1 MAQDWRIK
9 LYIITHSLGVWHCG
23 RKRQCFSPYFL
34 SIVGPQYCRVGLGI
48 TWLADCHQH
57 VPSYQSLMRAVDEC
71 LFYKISRHGLL
82 LVIGALFFTIVRHE
96 VPPDHGDLVIPVDEL
111 EGVNAVKGAVG
122 IAWRWVGGLEEMKLR
137 RIVGVAVEERL
148 KFFGI
153 RLPGY
158 GVRSQ
163 REEFIEKCL
172 RHHCE
177 EHRRVDHRYGVQ
189 TAARTPEFKA
199 KPPPAFFRIRG
210 FRVTTSQGKPR
221 DNLDLLSAN

>member
-1 MAQDWRIK
+1 MKIY
-9 LYIITHSLGVWHCG
+9 LVTPSLRVWHCR
-23 RKRQCFSPYFL
+23 RKRQCSSPYFL
-34 SIVGPQYCRVGLGI
+34 SIVGPKHCRVVLGI
-48 TWLADCHQH
+48 AWLADCHQH
-57 VPSYQSLMRAVDEC
+57 VPSHRTLMRAVDEC
-71 LFYKISRHGLL
+71 LFEKISRHGLL
-82 LVIGALFFTIVRHE
+82 LGIGELFFTIVRHE
-96 VPPDHGDLVIPVDEL
+96 APPDHGDLVIPVDEL

-177 EHRRVDHRYGVQ
+177 EHRRVNHRDVMQ
-189 TAARTPEFKA
+189 TAARQPELKA
-199 KPPPAFFRIRG
+199 KPPRTFFRIRG

-221 DNLDLLSAN
+221 DNLDLLSGK